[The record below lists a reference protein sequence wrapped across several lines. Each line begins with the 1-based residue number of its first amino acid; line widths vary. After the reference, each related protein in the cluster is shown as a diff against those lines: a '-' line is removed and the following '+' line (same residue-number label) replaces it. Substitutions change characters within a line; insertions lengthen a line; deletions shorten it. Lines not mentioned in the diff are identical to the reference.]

1 MFVAFK
7 QTHLGKRI
15 IDLEV
20 SILRLRVSR
29 GNFTRFH
36 SPTSPEKSWVS
47 GLGTPN
53 KMVIFLLFFYQKNE
67 RKKETPFLLGSLV
80 CCFVFW
86 GVGVVTFFLDGT
98 ISATKVTTSDG
109 WWNVSSEINM
119 DGIQMSGFR

>member
-80 CCFVFW
+80 WLFRFL
-86 GVGVVTFFLDGT
+86 GGGGGDIFFR
-98 ISATKVTTSDG
+98 
-109 WWNVSSEINM
+109 WNNFGNKSNNI
-119 DGIQMSGFR
+119 